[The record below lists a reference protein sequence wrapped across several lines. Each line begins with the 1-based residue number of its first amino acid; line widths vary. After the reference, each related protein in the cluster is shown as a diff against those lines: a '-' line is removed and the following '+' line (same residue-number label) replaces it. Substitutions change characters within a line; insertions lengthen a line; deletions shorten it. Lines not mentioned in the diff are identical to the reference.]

1 MIGSPENN
9 FNTMQNQ
16 QPRNQMLG
24 NALRNTSNYRQPN
37 PAQPSMLPASQYG
50 NPTPQMSN
58 MQMPQSNASFN
69 MQPPVPNMNQSS
81 QGPMGML
88 SPTQMDAQ
96 KAAYQSGMQA
106 PVQGVDVAQASNIT
120 PAMTQGIQNKL
131 TGMSGSAN
139 QSIGQNRFGV
149 GLAKPMPQM
158 KSGL

>member
-69 MQPPVPNMNQSS
+69 MQPPIPNMNQAPQAP
-81 QGPMGML
+81 QGPMGMG
-88 SPTQMDAQ
+88 
-96 KAAYQSGMQA
+96 QSQ
-106 PVQGVDVAQASNIT
+106 
-120 PAMTQGIQNKL
+120 
-131 TGMSGSAN
+131 
-139 QSIGQNRFGV
+139 GQNRFGV

-158 KSGL
+158 TQVS

>member
-24 NALRNTSNYRQPN
+24 NALRTMPSNQNYNQ
-37 PAQPSMLPASQYG
+37 SKMLAPSQYG

-69 MQPPVPNMNQSS
+69 MQPPIPNMNQAPQAP
-81 QGPMGML
+81 QGPMNMG
-88 SPTQMDAQ
+88 
-96 KAAYQSGMQA
+96 QSQ
-106 PVQGVDVAQASNIT
+106 
-120 PAMTQGIQNKL
+120 
-131 TGMSGSAN
+131 
-139 QSIGQNRFGV
+139 GQNRFGV

-158 KSGL
+158 TQVS